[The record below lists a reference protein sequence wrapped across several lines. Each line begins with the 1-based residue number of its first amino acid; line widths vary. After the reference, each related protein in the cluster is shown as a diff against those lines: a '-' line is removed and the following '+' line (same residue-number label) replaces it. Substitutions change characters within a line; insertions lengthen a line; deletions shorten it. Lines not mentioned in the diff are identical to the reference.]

1 MKIQCPSCDQRLE
14 IPEELAGQTIECPA
28 CNTSLTAPALAAPPP
43 PLPTPPPPIAPTQN
57 KRKAPQA
64 TSGRKTKSP
73 FPKWAIAV
81 FVGVALI
88 AVAAILFIP
97 SDQNGSSIT
106 QQESTTRAPD
116 ISIHKAAEDGNIEVV
131 KQHLA
136 AGADVNMKNE
146 DDLGATPLHQAAD
159 NGHKEIAELL
169 IINDADVNA
178 KDKDGETPL
187 HKASSSGEK
196 EIIELLIAKGADV
209 NAKDNSSHEWTP
221 IAVASSPEIIKLF
234 RKHGGKYAEELK

>member
-1 MKIQCPSCDQRLE
+1 MSNMKIQCPSCDQRLE

-28 CNTSLTAPALAAPPP
+28 CNTSLTAPSLAAPPP

-81 FVGVALI
+81 FVSVALI
-88 AVAAILFIP
+88 PVAATLYVP
-97 SDQNGSSIT
+97 SDQKGSSIT
-106 QQESTTRAPD
+106 QQKSTTRSPD
-116 ISIHKAAEDGNIEVV
+116 ISINKAAEDGNIEVV
-131 KQHLA
+131 KQHLT
-136 AGADVNMKNE
+136 AG
-146 DDLGATPLHQAAD
+146 
-159 NGHKEIAELL
+159 
-169 IINDADVNA
+169 ADVNA

-187 HKASSSGEK
+187 HKASSNGEK

-221 IAVASSPEIIKLF
+221 ISVASSPEIIKLF